1 MCSISE
7 HNKVVVKLKLVI
19 LDALSNT
26 TKYRIYSSVVWDL
39 MRVANP
45 LEYKLSYL
53 SKPYVCFFLTAL
65 R

>member
-1 MCSISE
+1 MFSISE

-26 TKYRIYSSVVWDL
+26 TKYRTYSSVVWDL

-45 LEYKLSYL
+45 LEYQLAYL
-53 SKPYVCFFLTAL
+53 ICLNLMCVSF
-65 R
+65 